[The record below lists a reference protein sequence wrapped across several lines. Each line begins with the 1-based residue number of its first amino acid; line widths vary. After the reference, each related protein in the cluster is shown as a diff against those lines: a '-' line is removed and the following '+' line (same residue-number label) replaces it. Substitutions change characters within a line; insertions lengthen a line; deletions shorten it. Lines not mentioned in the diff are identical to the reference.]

1 MTDIT
6 DPDAVTPRIG
16 LVGSLPHDMEDSD
29 DTPAG
34 LQSRSVLTGRRYFML
49 ALNLATLGAI
59 MWGIGQVFGGDG
71 LSLLEIGILACIGMS
86 APWTVLGFWNS
97 LVGLIISMR
106 RGAPESVALFGED
119 LKSNKPL
126 QARTAVAMAIRNEDP
141 VRAFTRLMAIRDS
154 LDKSGHGQS
163 FDLFIL
169 SDTDNPI
176 IAREEEALF
185 SANRAALDGFG
196 KARYRRRSNNEG
208 YKAGNVWEFLRDFGK
223 PYKFFVPLDADS
235 TMGGDLIVRMCRI
248 MEAKPRLGIL
258 QSLAVGAPAESVF
271 GRVFQYGM
279 RHGMM
284 SFTLGSAW
292 WQGDCGPFWGH
303 NAVVR
308 VAPFKAHCDLP
319 VLPGKP
325 PWGGPILSHDQIEA
339 VLMRRAG
346 YECRVLPIEA
356 ESYEDNPVSIL
367 DFMTREQRWC
377 NGNMQYWRLLGMRGL
392 PAVSRFQLVQAILMY
407 LSAPAWM
414 LLTLLGMIK
423 VVADPTGFF
432 QHDLAITMFLIVVGM
447 SLAPKIF
454 GAISVAVQPGGMARY
469 GGKARF
475 VKGVAIETV
484 FSILMSP
491 AVALR
496 LTIFLGGLLMG
507 RRIGWNGQDRDAHGV
522 PWSTAT
528 KELWPQT
535 LFGVAMIVVFGL
547 YAPMA
552 LAWSAPVVLGLVLA
566 IPFAVVTA
574 SPRLGRIL
582 AERKICATPEEREMT
597 DLLVSLEKTQPLT
610 ALSA

>member
-16 LVGSLPHDMEDSD
+16 LVGPFPQDLDM
-29 DTPAG
+29 TPAG
-34 LQSRSVLTGRRYFML
+34 LQSRRVLTGRRLLML
-49 ALNLATLGAI
+49 FLNLTTLGAI
-59 MWGIGQVFGGDG
+59 MWGIATVFGGDG
-71 LSLLEIGILACIGMS
+71 LDALEVGILVCIGMS
-86 APWTVLGFWNS
+86 APWTVLGFWNA
-97 LVGLIISMR
+97 LVGLIIGMR
-106 RGAPESVALFGED
+106 RGVPESVALFDED
-119 LKSNKPL
+119 LSSEAPL

-141 VRAFTRLMAIRDS
+141 VRAFTRLMAIRNS
-154 LDKSGHGQS
+154 LDRSGHGQS

-169 SDTDNPI
+169 SDTDNPV

-185 SANRAALDGFG
+185 AANRGALDGFG
-196 KARYRRRSNNEG
+196 TARYRRRSDNAG
-208 YKAGNVWEFLRDFGK
+208 YKAGNVWEFLRDFGE
-223 PYKFFVPLDADS
+223 PYRFFVPLDADS

-258 QSLAVGAPAESVF
+258 QSLAVGAPADSVF
-271 GRVFQYGM
+271 GRIFQFGM
-279 RHGMM
+279 RHGMT

-292 WQGDCGPFWGH
+292 WQGECGPFWGH

-319 VLPGKP
+319 VLGGKP
-325 PWGGPILSHDQIEA
+325 PWGGPVLSHDQIEA

-346 YECRVLPIEA
+346 YEVRVLPIEA

-367 DFMTREQRWC
+367 DFMKREQRWC
-377 NGNMQYWRLLGMRGL
+377 NGNMQYWRLLGMPGL
-392 PAVSRFQLVQAILMY
+392 PLVSRFQLVQAILMY

-414 LLTLLGMIK
+414 LLTALGMIK
-423 VVADPTGFF
+423 VAVDPTGFF
-432 QHDLAITMFLIVVGM
+432 HHDLAVTMFLIVVGM

-469 GGKARF
+469 GGRLQF
-475 VKGVAIETV
+475 LKGVLVETV

-522 PWSTAT
+522 SWSLAS

-535 LFGVAMIVVFGL
+535 LFGLAMIVVFGL

-552 LAWSAPVVLGLVLA
+552 LAWSAPVVMGLVLA

-574 SPRLGRIL
+574 SPRLGRRL
-582 AERKICATPEEREMT
+582 AARKVCAIPEEREMT
-597 DLLVSLEKTQPLT
+597 DLLTRLERTQPLT